1 VRDTCT
7 TIVFFFCLG
16 RDVAVTEVSGMGSR
30 ALWLRALGGAVRA
43 GGASR
48 QPQPAIN
55 HAASAAA
62 AAWRPLHDRRSFHVS
77 RRAPGIFDGLKQQ
90 VAGGACLSV
99 CARRVSAPQLHSVVD
114 S

>member
-1 VRDTCT
+1 MRDTCT

-48 QPQPAIN
+48 QPQPAMN

-90 VAGGACLSV
+90 VAGGGMSFSMRPPCLRPATALSGG
-99 CARRVSAPQLHSVVD
+99 
-114 S
+114 